1 MSAEKELWDIY
12 DADKN
17 PTGETIDRYNFSLK
31 PGQFH
36 LAAIAVLITE
46 DKKILITRRSMNKRW
61 AAGLWEIPG
70 GGVKAGENS
79 EAAIYREIL
88 EETNIDLGDRKYE
101 DFYTQKRESKESN
114 SYFVDMYCFKIS
126 KKDILGVKVQ
136 EEEILESKIVSI
148 SELEDI
154 AKRGEF
160 LHFDNVKNFLYRCVG

>member
-1 MSAEKELWDIY
+1 
-12 DADKN
+12 
-17 PTGETIDRYNFSLK
+17 
-31 PGQFH
+31 
-36 LAAIAVLITE
+36 
-46 DKKILITRRSMNKRW
+46 MNKRW

-101 DFYTQKRESKESN
+101 DFYTHKRESKESN